1 MEVNID
7 QELAFKIAGKD
18 YIIKDRSRAQ
28 NIRDEFIGEFKDILR
43 EHGACYGFLEYNALE
58 QNYKYILGF
67 ELSDDCIIK
76 NNNFTTYKLK
86 KNPYL
91 EVNIEDKDLENGYKY
106 AYESFF
112 PNKKYFHGLG
122 PDVEFFQYDRQ
133 NDDIG
138 QIKLFIALKEN
149 PNV

>member
-18 YIIKDRSRAQ
+18 YIIKDLIQAQ

-76 NNNFTTYKLK
+76 NNGFTTYKLD

-91 EVNIEDKDLENGYKY
+91 EVNIEDKDLEAGYKY
-106 AYESFF
+106 VYKSFF